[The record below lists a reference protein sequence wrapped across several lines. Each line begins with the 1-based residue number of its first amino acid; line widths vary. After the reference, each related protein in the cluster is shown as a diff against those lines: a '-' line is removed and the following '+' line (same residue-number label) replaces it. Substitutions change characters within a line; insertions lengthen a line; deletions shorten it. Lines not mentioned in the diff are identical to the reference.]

1 MQLPKAP
8 DSGCNKIIPTE
19 MLLFLKIYLSHLIV
33 DFLIQPAWSFK
44 DKRRLHDLIIHAV
57 TFIVITIALINID
70 LTKRIVAAIFIM
82 AFARAMGGYVK
93 ARFSR
98 DEWLAFTFDQIANL
112 LIIGVV
118 SIYLTTNRGNNIQI
132 VFNVLTNSKKLY
144 LFLSVY
150 VAVVFGGGYFVQK
163 VTQYFMRHIDEE
175 LMQSKPGL
183 PSAGKY
189 IGWLERFLVVT
200 FIVGGYPE
208 GIGLLLAAKA
218 LVRYPE
224 IKSDEKY
231 HFAEY
236 FLIGTLSSVSLALL
250 AGFALLKLRL
260 RLG

>member
-1 MQLPKAP
+1 VQKRLF
-8 DSGCNKIIPTE
+8 TE
-19 MLLFLKIYLSHLIV
+19 MLLFLKIYLSYLVV
-33 DFLIQPAWSFK
+33 DFLIQPSWSFR
-44 DKRRLHDLIIHAV
+44 DKRRVRDLLIHAV
-57 TFIVITIALINID
+57 TFIIIALALINVD
-70 LTKRIVAAIFIM
+70 LTKRILLAILVL
-82 AFARAMGGYVK
+82 AVARAIEDFVK
-93 ARFSR
+93 VNFSR
-98 DEWLAFTFDQIANL
+98 DEWLAFSFDQIGNL
-112 LIIGVV
+112 LMIAIV
-118 SIYLTTNRGNNIQI
+118 SIYLGTNRGGNLQEIFNI
-132 VFNVLTNSKKLY
+132 LTSSKKLY

-163 VTQYFMRHIDEE
+163 VTQYFMRHIDEG
-175 LMQSKPGL
+175 LLQSKPGL

-224 IKSDEKY
+224 IKNDDKY

-236 FLIGTLSSVSLALL
+236 FLIGTLTSVALALL

-260 RLG
+260 RIS